1 MSYNT
6 VDQFLQF
13 SITSGS
19 FDNQSNIV
27 IQEALDIA
35 ANRIDSAL
43 RPHHTLP
50 IPSGSVP
57 SIVLDAERVIAAYWL
72 WLNQGI
78 DPGVNF
84 KLVEKRYLEVAGV
97 PENPASGWLGMV
109 AYGKITVID
118 DADQDPSPPKPVFA
132 VISGGAPRRWQQGGG
147 RSVF

>member
-6 VDQFLQF
+6 VQQFLQF

-19 FDNQSNIV
+19 FNNIDPMV
-27 IQEALDIA
+27 IQEALDVA

-57 SIVLDAERVIAAYWL
+57 SIVFDAERIIAAYWC
-72 WLNQGI
+72 WLNVGI

-84 KLVEKRYLEVAGV
+84 KLIEKRYAEIAGV

-109 AYGKITVID
+109 AYGRITVIAD
-118 DADQDPSPPKPVFA
+118 DDTDPTPPKPIVG
-132 VISGGAPRRWQQGGG
+132 VVGGAPRCWQQGGG
-147 RSVF
+147 RSVY